1 MKKPELLA
9 PVGHMEALKA
19 AVFAGADGVY
29 LGGKE
34 FNARRNATNF
44 SREEISEIITYCH
57 LFQVKVYI
65 TINILLKDKELRDVL
80 DYVHF
85 LYHAGADAL
94 IVQDL
99 GLFYLLRKALPH
111 FPIHSSTQMFVHGL
125 EGVKLLED
133 LGFERVVLAREMT
146 TSEIKEVVDNTKA
159 EIKIFNHGAMCVC
172 YSGQCLMSSMI
183 GGRSGNRGSCAQPC
197 RKPYELKVDASVID
211 KGHLISP
218 RDLNTLDIIKDLI
231 ETGAD
236 SFKIEGRKKSAQ
248 YVYTVVSAYRKLID
262 SYFAGNIES
271 LSPKER
277 LDIEQVFNRKFT
289 TGYFNR
295 ENLSSDE
302 LIVKDNPKKRGIFVG
317 EIVSA
322 KKDKATVKLEN
333 HLTKG
338 DGLLILG
345 QHTEFGETLGKI
357 WDMKGKEIKTAKA
370 GEMVEI
376 PLRRSFHAK
385 DRIYKTS
392 DHAIE
397 LKTTELLSPQF
408 PRKLSIE
415 VEVELTISQPLQV
428 KMKYGNILVECSGEK
443 IGEKAIKKP
452 LDPLRVEEQFR
463 KLGNTPFELTKI
475 KVKLE
480 EDSIVPISEINEVRR
495 KAVELLTEEI
505 VKVSRPKVEVKA
517 IENTIKESR
526 DLHTSKEAK
535 LVLKTSRLDILLHLV
550 KTRIDEIVFGGDI
563 SLDMKEYEEATRLC
577 KDYNKNIV
585 LSFPSVTRK
594 DYIEGLK
601 NHISRLKKLGP
612 NGFLVSNYEL
622 LSLLKGTGLP
632 IEADYKLN
640 AFNVFTLYQLQDMGF
655 SSAYLAQELNQSEIN
670 YICEHSPMS
679 LGIFVHGNTEL
690 MVSQYSILGAANKEG
705 ILVDKLGYE
714 FPVITDDKNRSHI
727 FNSKKL
733 SLYEEIGKIKNV
745 EKFRIDIS
753 NEKIEVIHDIIE
765 GYRDRLDGSSRVEE
779 SLKSPNPSFTKGHFR
794 RGVE

>member
-44 SREEISEIITYCH
+44 SREEISEIIIYCH

-65 TINILLKDKELRDVL
+65 TINILLKDKELEDVL
-80 DYVHF
+80 DYVYF

-99 GLFYLLRKALPH
+99 GLFYLLKRALPH
-111 FPIHSSTQMFVHGL
+111 FPMHSSTQMFVHGI

-146 TSEIKEVVDNTKA
+146 IPEIKEVVNNTKA

-197 RKPYELKVDASVID
+197 RKPYELKVDDYIID

-218 RDLNTLDIIKDLI
+218 RDLNTLDIIADLI

-262 SYFAGNIES
+262 SYFKGNITN
-271 LSPKER
+271 LSQEER

-289 TGYFNR
+289 TGYFDS
-295 ENLSSDE
+295 ENLSSE
-302 LIVKDNPKKRGIFVG
+302 EFIVKDNPRKRGIFVG
-317 EIVSA
+317 EIVST

-345 QHTEFGETLGKI
+345 DRTEFGETLGKI
-357 WDMKGKEIKTAKA
+357 FDIKGQEVERAKA
-370 GEMVEI
+370 GETVQI
-376 PLRRSFHAK
+376 PLRRSFHSK

-392 DHAIE
+392 DRAIE

-408 PRKLSIE
+408 PRKLPIE
-415 VEVELTISQPLQV
+415 VEVELKMSQPLQV
-428 KMKYGNILVECSGEK
+428 KMKYGDIVVECRGEK
-443 IGEKAIKKP
+443 LSEKAINKP
-452 LDPLRVEEQFR
+452 LDPLRVEEQIR
-463 KLGNTPFELTKI
+463 KLGNTPFELVEI

-480 EDSIVPISEINEVRR
+480 SSTVLPISEINEVRR
-495 KAVELLTEEI
+495 KAAQLLTEEI
-505 VKVSRPKVEVKA
+505 VKGSRPKVEVKA
-517 IENTIKESR
+517 IEDALKETR
-526 DLHTSKEAK
+526 LVHKSKDRK
-535 LVLKTSRLDILLHLV
+535 LVLKTSKFDILPHLV
-550 KTRIDEIVFGGDI
+550 KTRVDEIIFGGDI
-563 SLDMKEYEEATRLC
+563 PLSMEQYEEAVRLC
-577 KDYNKNIV
+577 KDHNKDI
-585 LSFPSVTRK
+585 LLAFSSVTRK
-594 DYIEGLK
+594 DYIEELK
-601 NHISRLKKLGP
+601 THVCKLENIKP
-612 NGFLVSNYEL
+612 NGFLLSNYEL
-622 LSLLKGTGLP
+622 FSLLKSTGLP
-632 IEADYKLN
+632 LEADYKLN
-640 AFNVFTLYQLQDMGF
+640 AFNVFTLYQLKDMGF
-655 SSAYLAQELNQSEIN
+655 SFAYLAQELNQGEIS
-670 YICEHSPMS
+670 YICEQSPLS
-679 LGIFVHGNTEL
+679 LGMFVHGNTEL
-690 MVSQYSILGAANKEG
+690 MVSQYGLLEDANKEG
-705 ILVDKLGYE
+705 VLVDKLGYE
-714 FPVITDDKNRSHI
+714 FPVSTDYKNRTHI

-733 SLYEEIGKIKNV
+733 SLYEEIGKIKNID
-745 EKFRIDIS
+745 KFRIDIT
-753 NEKIEVIHDIIE
+753 NETMEEIRAIIE
-765 GYRDRLDGSSRVEE
+765 GYRDRLDGSSRIEE